1 MSDGSNLLTL
11 YSDVQTRTVKWL
23 WFPYIAYGK
32 ITLLQGD
39 PGDGKS
45 SMMMHLIAEL
55 STGGAMPD
63 GTALGK
69 PQRVIYQCSEDGVG
83 DTIKPRLVKLGAN
96 CNNVAFINEEVYG
109 NLTLDDERI
118 REAIIEFEPKLLV
131 IDPVQAYI
139 GSDSD
144 LQIAGRARKLMRR
157 LGMWA
162 EAYDCAIVLIG
173 HMNKRESAKGLY
185 RGLGSIDLIAA
196 ARSVLQV
203 ERDINDPDIRIV
215 SQIKNS
221 LESSGLDIRFEI
233 RPSSGF
239 KWLENTSPKQ
249 DDSQKYVLEKA
260 EKEQVVFP
268 TKQEEAAHII
278 CNLLKEKDV
287 KSKDLFHLLA
297 DKGISEKTARAIK
310 EELGV
315 VVYRKGGQWY
325 WSLRKNDSS
334 SNLNRKPT
342 KQSASYEFLKRI
354 LSQGPV
360 LSSEIEEKAKELK
373 LGFKTVQLV
382 KNNLGIRSVRK
393 DGKWYWFPLKDWEVK
408 GA

>member
-1 MSDGSNLLTL
+1 
-11 YSDVQTRTVKWL
+11 
-23 WFPYIAYGK
+23 
-32 ITLLQGD
+32 
-39 PGDGKS
+39 
-45 SMMMHLIAEL
+45 MMLHLIAEL

-96 CNNVAFINEEVYG
+96 CNNVAFINEEVHG

-139 GSDSD
+139 GNDSD

-203 ERDINDPDIRIV
+203 ERDINDNDIRIV

-233 RPSSGF
+233 RPCSGF
-239 KWLENTSPKQ
+239 KWLGTSECSQLKITENSSDTQ
-249 DDSQKYVLEKA
+249 EKDG
-260 EKEQVVFP
+260 VFS
-268 TKQEEAAHII
+268 TKLAEAAHFLTS
-278 CNLLKEKDV
+278 LLKEKDV
-287 KSKDLFHLLA
+287 ASNELFHLLSEH
-297 DKGISEKTARAIK
+297 GISEKTARVAK
-310 EELGV
+310 DELGIK
-315 VVYRKGGQWY
+315 VYRKGGQWY
-325 WSLRKNDSS
+325 WSLRKGDTIEPTF
-334 SNLNRKPT
+334 LRKT
-342 KQSASYEFLKRI
+342 KQAESYTFLKEI
-354 LSQGPV
+354 LSHGPV
-360 LSSEIEEKAKELK
+360 LSSDIEEMAKEK
-373 LGFKTVQLV
+373 ELGMKTVQLV
-382 KNNLGIRSVRK
+382 KNNLGIKSIRK
-393 DGKWYWFPLKDWEVK
+393 EGRWYWLPLEGWEVE

>member
-11 YSDVQTRTVKWL
+11 YSDVQTRTVRWL

-96 CNNVAFINEEVYG
+96 CNNVAFINEEVHG

-139 GSDSD
+139 GNDSD

-173 HMNKRESAKGLY
+173 HMNKREGAKGLY

-215 SQIKNS
+215 TQIKNS
-221 LESSGLDIRFEI
+221 LESSGLDIHFEI

-239 KWLENTSPKQ
+239 KWLGVSESPPVRENENSSDAFRDETFFSTK
-249 DDSQKYVLEKA
+249 LA
-260 EKEQVVFP
+260 EASHFL
-268 TKQEEAAHII
+268 TT
-278 CNLLKEKDV
+278 LLNEKDV
-287 KSKDLFHLLA
+287 ASKDLFFLLS
-297 DKGISEKTARAIK
+297 KHGISEKTARVVK
-310 EELGV
+310 DELGIR
-315 VVYRKGGQWY
+315 VYRKGGQWY
-325 WSLRKNDSS
+325 WSLRKSDTAESPF
-334 SNLNRKPT
+334 LKKT
-342 KQSASYEFLKRI
+342 KQAESYTFLKEI
-354 LSQGPV
+354 LSHGPV
-360 LSSEIEEKAKELK
+360 LSSDIEDMAKERK
-373 LGFKTVQLV
+373 LGMKTVQLV
-382 KNNLGIRSVRK
+382 KNNLGIKSIRK
-393 DGKWYWFPLKDWEVK
+393 EGKWYWIPLEGWEVE